1 MLNIA
6 QVASRNLLRKKTR
19 TLLTVV
25 GIALSTWVLVSLNGF
40 NRGYE
45 SALNRD
51 IENMG
56 FQILV
61 AAKGCPYEAAT
72 LMLKGGTGLRYI
84 SQGMVDKILQNKEV
98 EATTPMLMQAV
109 FDPNKGDSGG
119 VTPYLGVDPNTFP
132 QMKAYLK
139 FAEGAWFTDTLAE
152 EAVMGYEAAELEQR
166 EVGDLILIP
175 GHKDKIKIVGVL
187 QRTGTQDD
195 GTIFLPLGLVQKM
208 FKKEDLLTGVG
219 VRIKKGLDSQKL
231 EDRLYNLP
239 DVQVVSM
246 AQVKDTIIS
255 LVGTARVMVFS
266 IAVIAILIA
275 MLGVI
280 NTIIMSVFERFKEI
294 GILKSMGAMPGDI
307 FKLIL
312 LETLFLCLAGGLLG
326 IGMAFALEKATDLAI
341 RNILPYAPT
350 GYMIQVSPLLALS
363 GLGMIL
369 VVGLVSGLYPAWKAA
384 RIRPIEAIQTGGN
397 P

>member
-208 FKKEDLLTGVG
+208 FKKEGLLTGVG

-350 GYMIQVSPLLALS
+350 GSMIQVSPLLALS

>member
-1 MLNIA
+1 
-6 QVASRNLLRKKTR
+6 
-19 TLLTVV
+19 
-25 GIALSTWVLVSLNGF
+25 
-40 NRGYE
+40 
-45 SALNRD
+45 
-51 IENMG
+51 
-56 FQILV
+56 
-61 AAKGCPYEAAT
+61 
-72 LMLKGGTGLRYI
+72 
-84 SQGMVDKILQNKEV
+84 
-98 EATTPMLMQAV
+98 
-109 FDPNKGDSGG
+109 
-119 VTPYLGVDPNTFP
+119 
-132 QMKAYLK
+132 MKAYLK

-208 FKKEDLLTGVG
+208 FKKEGLLTGVG

-350 GYMIQVSPLLALS
+350 GSMIQVSPLLALS

-369 VVGLVSGLYPAWKAA
+369 VVGLVRDSTRPGGPRHPAHRGHSDRRQPMSAEIVIRAEDIVKNYHRGSEEVRAVEHVSVEIKKGEFVSFVGPSGSGKTTLVNILDVLTTPL
-384 RIRPIEAIQTGGN
+384 RERSR
-397 P
+397 

>member
-208 FKKEDLLTGVG
+208 FKKEGLLTGVG

-350 GYMIQVSPLLALS
+350 GSMIQVSPLLALS

-384 RIRPIEAIQTGGN
+384 RIRPIETIQTGGN

>member
-109 FDPNKGDSGG
+109 FDPNKGDNGG
-119 VTPYLGVDPNTFP
+119 VTPYLGVDPQTFP
-132 QMKAYLK
+132 GMKAYLK
-139 FAEGAWFTDTLAE
+139 FAEGAWFTDTGAPQ
-152 EAVMGYEAAELEQR
+152 AVMGYEAAELEQR

-175 GHKDKIKIVGVL
+175 GKSDKIKIVGIL

-195 GTIFLPLGLVQKM
+195 GTIFLPLGWVQKN
-208 FKKEDLLTGVG
+208 FKKEGLLTGVG
-219 VRIKKGLDSQKL
+219 VRIKKGMDSQKL

-294 GILKSMGAMPGDI
+294 GILKSMGAMPWDI

-312 LETLFLCLAGGLLG
+312 LETLFLCLAGGLVG
-326 IGMAFALEKATDLAI
+326 IGMAFALSKATDLAI

-350 GYMIQVSPLLALS
+350 GSMIQVSPLLALS

-369 VVGLVSGLYPAWKAA
+369 IVGLVSGLYPAWKAA

-397 P
+397 Q